1 MAPAGPTVRKRDYA
15 KEDAKRFE
23 GDYYRLPP
31 FVLSIVIVISLVF
44 FWLVCYDTS
53 AIPLDA
59 MGPFGKFVLYLTAN
73 HLKMLKLGFRFVLM
87 IHVMEAGFAYRIC
100 RRMKFSRGTSF
111 KWLIQ
116 TAVVGFP
123 SLGLILRHRKEREL
137 AKVKSE

>member
-15 KEDAKRFE
+15 KEDAKRFD

-73 HLKMLKLGFRFVLM
+73 HLKMLKLG
-87 IHVMEAGFAYRIC
+87 
-100 RRMKFSRGTSF
+100 RMKFSRGTSF